1 MSLNYVI
8 LVNDNGELKMITADE
23 IDNHHV
29 FLAENALEDAI
40 QYILDEREM
49 SSIPTYIDTRISD
62 LPEHLPPG
70 TYTCT
75 LEAVEKFADNHI
87 LVKAKFVGEK
97 DDS

>member
-8 LVNDNGELKMITADE
+8 LVNDNGELKTITADE

-49 SSIPTYIDTRISD
+49 SNIPTHIETRIEGV
-62 LPEHLPPG
+62 PEHLPPG
-70 TYTCT
+70 FYTCLLNT
-75 LEAVEKFADNHI
+75 VEKFADNHI
-87 LVKAKFVGEK
+87 LVKLKYVGEK
-97 DDS
+97 DNG